1 MANRYHLAKVA
12 IASIL
17 TDRSFVDPRPDADPP
32 STASVLPHA
41 LALADSLI
49 EAFGVDKVEE

>member
-12 IASIL
+12 IAAIL
-17 TDRSFVDPRPDADPP
+17 TDRSFVDPTPDGAPP

-49 EAFGVDKVEE
+49 EAFGLEKVEE

>member
-12 IASIL
+12 IAAIL
-17 TDRSFVDPRPDADPP
+17 SDRSFVDPNPDAEPP
-32 STASVLPHA
+32 STSSVLPHA

-49 EAFGVDKVEE
+49 EAFGIEKD